1 MVAFTTKELND
12 MWRWCADIGM
22 FDADRPIYDTPSG
35 KSKGSCESWKTEFC
49 SSTCY
54 NNKLYKLYPNMANRD
69 DRCEDYW
76 QRINLKALSGFIE
89 HFKRKRKQTKR
100 KRLMSRGEAFKEPS
114 DVYRVRT
121 MMILDSDSVW
131 WIPTRAWRNARM
143 KALIEKEI
151 MTLPNHAVNASL
163 DPSNSKEEWQMLD
176 IDGWNTMFYGD
187 DTIADDNPNLPKNK
201 RMFKCPKTHKGLK
214 GHCASCKAG
223 CFSFTAMPDK
233 RQVHTHLSQH

>member
-1 MVAFTTKELND
+1 MKTPFTFNELKDMIRWTK
-12 MWRWCADIGM
+12 DIGM
-22 FDADRPIYDTPSG
+22 FSFDRPIYDTENHQ
-35 KSKGSCESWKTEFC
+35 GSCNDWKTSYC
-49 SSTCY
+49 STTCY
-54 NNKLYKLYPNMANRD
+54 NNKLYKMYPNMAKRD
-69 DRCEDYW
+69 DRIESLW
-76 QRINLKALSGFIE
+76 QRINVYTITSLVGYFYK
-89 HFKRKRKQTKR
+89 KRNQTKR
-100 KRLMSRGEAFKEPS
+100 KRLMTRGEAFKTAT

-121 MMILDSDSVW
+121 LLLSDPDSVW
-131 WIPTRAWRNARM
+131 WIPTRAWRDPRM

-176 IDGWNTMFYGD
+176 RDGWNTMFYGD